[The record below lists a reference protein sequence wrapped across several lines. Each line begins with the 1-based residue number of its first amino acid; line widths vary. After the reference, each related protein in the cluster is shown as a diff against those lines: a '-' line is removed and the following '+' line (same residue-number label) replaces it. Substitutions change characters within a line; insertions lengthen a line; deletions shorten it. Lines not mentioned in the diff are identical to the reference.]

1 MSMSKRLGVFLIA
14 GIIAVC
20 GAELGEQFSVPGVHS
35 LIPSAEARIGRPL
48 TPVSVA
54 GVARRTTR
62 RAVVYGGAAAA
73 TAAAVAAQ
81 PSTVVVQQ
89 PLQSSGSSTEQKM
102 QELQDMYNKG
112 LISYDEYA
120 QKKQALL
127 NDM

>member
-35 LIPSAEARIGRPL
+35 LIPSAKARIGRPL
-48 TPVSVA
+48 TPVSYA

-62 RAVVYGGAAAA
+62 RAVVYGGAATA
-73 TAAAVAAQ
+73 TAVAAQ

-89 PLQSSGSSTEQKM
+89 PVQSSGSSTEQKM

-112 LISYDEYA
+112 LISHDEYA

-127 NDM
+127 NNM